1 MILAEA
7 NQLNL
12 TIRLF
17 LLLLH
22 PVFNCTYWFME
33 KKRILYISQ
42 EITPYL
48 PESEMS
54 EIARY
59 LPQGVQE
66 KGREIR
72 TFMPRYGCV
81 NERRNQLH
89 EVIRL
94 SGMNLVINDTDHP
107 LIIKVA
113 SIQAAR
119 MQVYFID
126 NEDYFQ
132 RKAVLQDTD
141 GNEFEDNDER
151 AVFFARG
158 VLETVI
164 KLRWAPDIIHCH
176 GWLTSLVPLYIKKY
190 YYNDPLFQ
198 NSKLVYSVYNDD
210 FKKTLDSKFNEKLL
224 LEGIT
229 ADDVKGI
236 EDPTFANVS
245 KMAIGYSDAVIQG
258 SENINPDVKNYIQEN
273 GKLFLDYQPK
283 ETYIDA
289 YNEFYDKV

>member
-1 MILAEA
+1 
-7 NQLNL
+7 
-12 TIRLF
+12 
-17 LLLLH
+17 
-22 PVFNCTYWFME
+22 ME
-33 KKRILYISQ
+33 KKKILYISQ

-48 PESEMS
+48 PETEMS

-66 KGREIR
+66 RGREIR

-132 RKAVLQDTD
+132 RKHVLADAK
-141 GNEFEDNDER
+141 GNEFNDNDER

-164 KLRWAPDIIHCH
+164 KLRWAPDIIHCQ

-190 YYNDPLFQ
+190 YYNDPLFKS
-198 NSKLVYSVYNDD
+198 SKVVYSVYDDD
-210 FKKTLDSKFNEKLL
+210 FKKSLSSNFNEKLL
-224 LEGIT
+224 MEGIT
-229 ADDVKGI
+229 DEDVKI
-236 EDPTFANVS
+236 IKEPTFENVS
-245 KMAIGYSDAVIQG
+245 KMAVDYSDAVIKG
-258 SENINPDVKNYIQEN
+258 SQNINNEIEKYIQSSK
-273 GKLFLDYQPK
+273 KLFLDYQPK
-283 ETYIDA
+283 ESYIDA

>member
-1 MILAEA
+1 
-7 NQLNL
+7 
-12 TIRLF
+12 
-17 LLLLH
+17 
-22 PVFNCTYWFME
+22 ME
-33 KKRILYISQ
+33 KKKILYISQ

-54 EIARY
+54 AIARY

-66 KGREIR
+66 RGREIR

-132 RKAVLQDTD
+132 RKFVLKDAD
-141 GNEFEDNDER
+141 GKEFADNDER

-176 GWLTSLVPLYIKKY
+176 GWLSSLVPLYIKKY
-190 YYNDPLFQ
+190 YYNDPLFKD
-198 NSKLVYSVYNDD
+198 SKVIYSVYDND
-210 FKKTLDSKFNEKLL
+210 FKDTLNADFSEKLL

-229 ADDVKGI
+229 KEDVDILKDPNYVNISKLGI
-236 EDPTFANVS
+236 N
-245 KMAIGYSDAVIQG
+245 YSDAIIKG
-258 SENINPDVKNYIQEN
+258 AENINPDIESHIKSS
-273 GKLFLDYQPK
+273 GKQILDYQAK

-289 YNEFYDKV
+289 YNEFYDKVC

>member
-1 MILAEA
+1 
-7 NQLNL
+7 
-12 TIRLF
+12 
-17 LLLLH
+17 
-22 PVFNCTYWFME
+22 ME
-33 KKRILYISQ
+33 KKKILYISQ

-54 EIARY
+54 ETARY
-59 LPQGVQE
+59 LPQGIQE
-66 KGREIR
+66 RGREIR
-72 TFMPRYGCV
+72 TFTPRYGCV

-132 RKAVLQDTD
+132 RKFVLSDD
-141 GNEFEDNDER
+141 EGNEFDDNDER

-190 YYNDPLFQ
+190 YYNDPLFR
-198 NSKLVYSVYNDD
+198 NSKVVYSIYNDD
-210 FKKTLDSKFNEKLL
+210 FKKPLSSDFPEKIILD
-224 LEGIT
+224 GIT
-229 ADDVKGI
+229 R
-236 EDPTFANVS
+236 EDLNLLKVPTFENVS
-245 KMAIGYSDAVIQG
+245 KFAVSYSDAVIKG
-258 SENINPDVKNYIQEN
+258 SSSINRDVEQYILDSS
-273 GKLFLDYQPK
+273 KLFLDYQPK
-283 ETYIDA
+283 DSFIDS
-289 YNEFYDKV
+289 YNKFYDKVF

>member
-1 MILAEA
+1 
-7 NQLNL
+7 
-12 TIRLF
+12 
-17 LLLLH
+17 
-22 PVFNCTYWFME
+22 ME
-33 KKRILYISQ
+33 KKKILYISQ

-59 LPQGVQE
+59 LPQAIQE

-94 SGMNLVINDTDHP
+94 SGMNLVIDDSDHP

-126 NEDYFQ
+126 NEDYFH
-132 RKAVLQDTD
+132 RKHIITNSK
-141 GNEFEDNDER
+141 GEEFKDNDER
-151 AVFFARG
+151 ALFFARG

-164 KLRWAPDIIHCH
+164 KLRWAPDLIHCH
-176 GWLTSLVPLYIKKY
+176 GWMTAMVPLFIKKY
-190 YYNDPLFQ
+190 YYNNPLFVQ
-198 NSKLVYSVYNDD
+198 SKVIYSVYKDD
-210 FKKTLDSKFNEKLL
+210 FKKPLNPKIQDKVL
-224 LEGIT
+224 LENMVKE
-229 ADDVKGI
+229 DVALLK
-236 EDPTFANVS
+236 DPTYLNVS
-245 KMAIGYSDAVIQG
+245 KMAIDYSDAIIKG
-258 SENINPDVKNYIQEN
+258 EKYINPDLEEYIKSS
-273 GKLFLDYQPK
+273 GKLFLDHQSK
-283 ETYIDA
+283 EAYIEA
-289 YNEFYDKV
+289 YNDFYEKIW

>member
-1 MILAEA
+1 
-7 NQLNL
+7 
-12 TIRLF
+12 
-17 LLLLH
+17 
-22 PVFNCTYWFME
+22 ME

-48 PESEMS
+48 PESDMS

-132 RKAVLQDTD
+132 RKAVLKDKH
-141 GNEFEDNDER
+141 GKEFEDNDER
-151 AVFFARG
+151 AIFFARG

-190 YYNDPLFQ
+190 YYNDPLFKQ
-198 NSKLVYSVYNDD
+198 SKVVYSAYDDD
-210 FKKTLDSKFNEKLL
+210 FKTPLNSDFNEKLL
-224 LEGIT
+224 VEGISK
-229 ADDVKGI
+229 DDVKAL
-236 EDPTFANVS
+236 EDPTYVNVS
-245 KMAIGYSDAVIQG
+245 KMAIDYSDAIIQG
-258 SENINPDVKNYIQEN
+258 TESINPAIKDHVKKSD
-273 GKLFLDYQPK
+273 KLFLDYQPK
-283 ETYIDA
+283 ESYIDA

>member
-1 MILAEA
+1 
-7 NQLNL
+7 
-12 TIRLF
+12 
-17 LLLLH
+17 
-22 PVFNCTYWFME
+22 ME
-33 KKRILYISQ
+33 KKKILYISQ

-59 LPQGVQE
+59 LPQGIQE

-72 TFMPRYGCV
+72 TFMPRYGSV

-126 NEDYFQ
+126 NEDYFH
-132 RKAVLQDTD
+132 RKHVIANSKGV
-141 GNEFEDNDER
+141 EFDDNDER
-151 AVFFARG
+151 ALFFARG

-164 KLRWAPDIIHCH
+164 KLRWAPDLIHCH
-176 GWLTSLVPLYIKKY
+176 GWMTALVPMFIKKY
-190 YYNDPLFQ
+190 YYNDPLFE
-198 NSKLVYSVYNDD
+198 NSKVVYSVYNDEFKKSLNSD
-210 FKKTLDSKFNEKLL
+210 FKNKVMLD
-224 LEGIT
+224 GIT
-229 ADDVKGI
+229 SDDVSQLN
-236 EDPTFANVS
+236 EPNYVNVS
-245 KMAIGYSDAVIQG
+245 QFAINYSDAVIKG
-258 SENINPDVKNYIQEN
+258 SENINPEVEKYIKETGN
-273 GKLFLDYQPK
+273 LFLGYQSK

-289 YNEFYDKV
+289 YNDFYEKIW